1 MTNDFSLFVSAENRQ
16 FFFCLG
22 FGKRKSKRRK
32 DERFER
38 LFDRWNTDEE
48 GVYIWHVNIGK
59 VTYQKN
65 IGKVDKNGFVKNG
78 FMKFKQN
85 ECKMHTI
92 LEMFPTNESFI

>member
-16 FFFCLG
+16 FFGSG
-22 FGKRKSKRRK
+22 FGKRKSKKRE

-65 IGKVDKNGFVKNG
+65 IGKVDKNGF
-78 FMKFKQN
+78 MKFKQN